1 MNDHETIRRAQIERG
16 LIATRERIVRACD
29 AVHRDPRE
37 VTLVVVTKT
46 FPASDIRLLVDLGV
60 HDVAENRD
68 QEAKAKV
75 AELADLD
82 IRWQYIGQLQRKK
95 AASVV
100 AWADLITSIDRPE
113 LAVACAHA
121 AERAHRRQDVCIQ
134 VNLDPPDRA
143 GRGGVSPDALLDLV
157 TTVLALPTLR
167 LRGLMTVAPYPGD
180 PDEAFA
186 RLARYRAAVVA
197 VAPDATELSA
207 GMSSDLEAAV
217 AHGATQVRIGG
228 AILGNRQGVQ

>member
-1 MNDHETIRRAQIERG
+1 MNDTVAIRRAQIEQG
-16 LIATRERIVRACD
+16 LVETRERIARACA
-29 AVHRDPRE
+29 AVRRDPDT

-75 AELADLD
+75 AELAGLD

-100 AWADLITSIDRPE
+100 AWADLITSIDRVA
-113 LAVACAHA
+113 LADACARA
-121 AERAHRRQDVCIQ
+121 AERTGERQDVCVQ
-134 VNLDPPDRA
+134 VNLDPPERA

-157 TTVLALPTLR
+157 TAVLALPALR
-167 LRGLMTVAPYPGD
+167 LRGLMAVAPYPGD

-186 RLARYRAAVVA
+186 RLAHYRDAVLA
-197 VAPDATELSA
+197 VAPDATMLSA
-207 GMSSDLEAAV
+207 GMSSDLEAAI

-228 AILGNRQGVQ
+228 AILGNRQAVQ